1 MWIRHIGRKET
12 GVFVVTAAMALCY
25 DRSGSVDPPENSGG
39 ILETMEI
46 PMRRLSTPVRCLVL
60 AAALIAVGP
69 AIAQSK
75 YTFAS
80 SVPNTG
86 VNKVVVDT
94 FIAELAKSE
103 PDVEIDTFLDGKLG
117 GEKELLEQ
125 LKLGETQFH
134 MGVIHSSQYY
144 PELDATLVPY
154 LFPDYAGIQRFLA
167 GPIGDKMNRALLQ
180 KGNAVFLGTYYQGPR
195 WSTSNKKFQTLDEL
209 KGVKVRMPEIP
220 LWIKIWGGMGATI
233 TPIPSPE
240 VYSALKTGVIDAQEN
255 MLSNILGRK
264 IYEAQKYLIDTAHQQ
279 SYVTVMAQ
287 KDFWAKL
294 PEQKQKAIRAAMEI
308 ATKAGTEAALKT
320 NVKIVGQL
328 QAAGLELVEP
338 KPEFRDKAMPIIE
351 AAAKATLA
359 PGVYEAAIAAAKPQ

>member
-1 MWIRHIGRKET
+1 MRFLLSI
-12 GVFVVTAAMALCY
+12 AL
-25 DRSGSVDPPENSGG
+25 G
-39 ILETMEI
+39 T
-46 PMRRLSTPVRCLVL
+46 
-60 AAALIAVGP
+60 ALIAGLVTTP
-69 AIAQSK
+69 AFAQK
-75 YTFAS
+75 YSLAS
-80 SVPNTG
+80 AVPNTG

-94 FIAELAKSE
+94 FIAELKKSE
-103 PDVEIDTFLDGKLG
+103 PDITIDTFLDGKLG
-117 GEKELLEQ
+117 GEKELLEM
-125 LKLGETQFH
+125 LKLGETQFQ
-134 MGVIHSSQYY
+134 MGVIHSALYY

-154 LFPDYAGIQRFLA
+154 LFPDYASIERFLS
-167 GPIGDKMNRALLQ
+167 GPIGEKMNRTLLQ
-180 KGNAVFLGTYYQGPR
+180 KGSGVFLGTYYQGPR

-220 LWIKIWGGMGATI
+220 MWIKIWGGMGATI

-294 PEQKQKAIRAAMEI
+294 PEQKQKAIRSAVEV
-308 ATKAGTEAALKT
+308 ATKAGTDATLKT
-320 NVKIVGQL
+320 NVEIVAKL
-328 QAAGLELVEP
+328 QAAGLELVQP
-338 KPEFRDKAMPIIE
+338 KPEFRTKAMPIIE

-359 PGVYEAAIAAAKPQ
+359 PGVYEAAVAAGKAQ